1 MKKLLALVIAGIL
14 MFSMVACGQAEENTA
29 TNTQG
34 GETSTS
40 EDGAAEEALS
50 VILVVTGQL
59 GDKSFNDSAAAG
71 IEMIANDSELN
82 VDTNVIEIGR
92 DQTQWEPTFTDLA
105 EEGKYD
111 AIITNGS
118 NAKETVIKVAE
129 MYPDQKFIMY
139 DTTLKDEE
147 KLPNV
152 YAMSYKQNE
161 ASYLGGVL
169 AASMSE
175 TGKIGFLGGS
185 EHPVISDFLV
195 GYIEG
200 ALSINPDIEVY
211 VGYIGSW
218 SDTAAGKTAANAQ
231 LANGVDVVFPAAE
244 TAGLG
249 SIEAAK
255 DAGKMAIGVDSD
267 QAMLY
272 KGVDEDM
279 ANTILSSVLK
289 NVGESI
295 HRAVALE
302 AKGELVWQ
310 DYEVIGVAEGGTGL
324 AVNEYYEANVPAEV
338 IEAIKKAEDDI
349 KAGTVTVSTALGVE
363 QSVVD
368 EIINSA
374 APGR

>member
-1 MKKLLALVIAGIL
+1 MKKILSILLVCMMIFTLVG
-14 MFSMVACGQAEENTA
+14 CGTKTDQGTESTESTAKDTDTTAKENFK
-29 TNTQG
+29 
-34 GETSTS
+34 
-40 EDGAAEEALS
+40 

-71 IEMIANDSELN
+71 IEMIKDDSALN
-82 VDTNVIEIGR
+82 VETKVIEIGR

-105 EEGKYD
+105 EAGDYNV
-111 AIITNGS
+111 IVTNGS
-118 NAKETVIKVAE
+118 NAKETVVKVAG
-129 MYPDQKFIMY
+129 MYPEQKFIMY

-147 KLPNV
+147 KLPNI

-169 AASMSE
+169 AASVSK

-200 ALSINPDIEVY
+200 ALSVNPDVEVY

-231 LANGVDVVFPAAE
+231 LANGVDVLFPAAE

-249 SIEAAK
+249 AIEATK
-255 DAGKMAIGVDSD
+255 DAGKLAIGVDSD

-272 KGVDEDM
+272 KGTDEAM

-289 NVGESI
+289 NVGDSI
-295 HRAVALE
+295 YRAISLE
-302 AKGELVWQ
+302 VKGELKWA
-310 DYEVIGVAEGGTGL
+310 DYEVIGVADGGTGL
-324 AVNEYYEANVPAEV
+324 ADNEYFRANVPVDV
-338 IEAIKKAEDDI
+338 ISAIKKAEKEITD
-349 KAGTVTVSTALGVE
+349 GSVTVSTALGVD
-363 QSVVD
+363 QTIVD
-368 EIINSA
+368 AIIDSA

>member
-1 MKKLLALVIAGIL
+1 MKKVLSIVLACMLV
-14 MFSMVACGQAEENTA
+14 FSLVGCSSNTQEEAAVSAEENFK
-29 TNTQG
+29 
-34 GETSTS
+34 
-40 EDGAAEEALS
+40 

-71 IEMIANDSELN
+71 IEMIKNDEGLE
-82 VDTNVIEIGR
+82 VETKVIEIGR

-105 EEGKYD
+105 EEGEYNV
-111 AIITNGS
+111 IVTNGS
-118 NAKETVIKVAE
+118 NAKETVVKVAE
-129 MYPDQKFIMY
+129 MYPDQKFVMY

-147 KLPNV
+147 KLPNI

-169 AASMSE
+169 AASVSE

-200 ALSINPDIEVY
+200 ALSVNPDIEVF

-255 DAGKMAIGVDSD
+255 DAGKMALGVDSD

-272 KGVDEDM
+272 KGIDEAM

-289 NVGESI
+289 NVGDSI

-302 AKGELVWQ
+302 VKGELTWA

-324 AVNEYYEANVPAEV
+324 SDNEYFRANVSKEV
-338 IEAIKKAEDDI
+338 IENIENAKKQITD
-349 KAGTVTVSTALGVE
+349 GNVTVSTALGVE

-368 EIINSA
+368 EIIASA

>member
-1 MKKLLALVIAGIL
+1 MKKILSIILACMLVFALVGCK
-14 MFSMVACGQAEENTA
+14 SGAEEETA
-29 TNTQG
+29 TAEAT
-34 GETSTS
+34 TS
-40 EDGAAEEALS
+40 EAETVADEAFK

-71 IEMIANDSELN
+71 IEMIKNDSDLN
-82 VDTNVIEIGR
+82 VETKVIEIGR

-105 EEGKYD
+105 EAGDYNV
-111 AIITNGS
+111 IVTNGS
-118 NAKETVIKVAE
+118 NAKETVVKVAE
-129 MYPDQKFIMY
+129 MYPEQKFIMY

-147 KLPNV
+147 KLANI
-152 YAMSYKQNE
+152 YSMSYKQNE

-169 AASMSE
+169 AAAMSE

-200 ALSINPDIEVY
+200 ALSVNPDVEVY

-289 NVGESI
+289 NVGDSI

-302 AKGELVWQ
+302 VKGELVWA

-324 AVNEYYEANVPAEV
+324 SDNEYFRANVPADV
-338 IEAIKKAEDDI
+338 IQAIEKAENDI
-349 KAGTVTVSTALGVE
+349 KEGSVTVSTALGVD
-363 QSVVD
+363 QSQV
-368 EIINSA
+368 EAIIESA

>member
-1 MKKLLALVIAGIL
+1 MIFGLAGCTKTEEKTA
-14 MFSMVACGQAEENTA
+14 VATEDNATTTAEEKTEA
-29 TNTQG
+29 VV
-34 GETSTS
+34 
-40 EDGAAEEALS
+40 EES
-50 VILVVTGQL
+50 FKVILVVTGQL

-71 IEMIANDSELN
+71 IEMIKNDSDLN
-82 VDTNVIEIGR
+82 VETKVIEIGR

-105 EEGKYD
+105 EDGEYNV
-111 AIITNGS
+111 IVTNGS
-118 NAKETVIKVAE
+118 NAKETVVKVAG

-147 KLPNV
+147 KLPNI
-152 YAMSYKQNE
+152 YSMSYKQNE

-200 ALSINPDIEVY
+200 ALSVNPDVEVY

-231 LANGVDVVFPAAE
+231 LANGVDVIFPAAE

-255 DAGKMAIGVDSD
+255 DAGKMALGVDSD

-289 NVGESI
+289 NVGDSI
-295 HRAVALE
+295 YRAVGLE
-302 AKGELVWQ
+302 VKGELTWA
-310 DYEVIGVAEGGTGL
+310 DFEVIGVAEDGTGL
-324 AVNEYYEANVPAEV
+324 ADNEYYRANVPADV
-338 IEAIKKAEDDI
+338 IAAIENAGNEI
-349 KAGTVTVSTALGVE
+349 KDGTVTVSTALGVD
-363 QSVVD
+363 QSVV
-368 EIINSA
+368 EAIIKSA
-374 APGR
+374 EPNR

>member
-1 MKKLLALVIAGIL
+1 MKKILLTILAFALI
-14 MFSMVACGQAEENTA
+14 FSMVACNSTAEKEDAPAA
-29 TNTQG
+29 T
-34 GETSTS
+34 
-40 EDGAAEEALS
+40 EDS
-50 VILVVTGQL
+50 FKVILVVTGQL

-71 IEMIANDSELN
+71 IDMIKEDKDLN
-82 VDTNVIEIGR
+82 VETKVIEIGR

-105 EEGKYD
+105 EEGEYNV
-111 AIITNGS
+111 IVTNGS
-118 NAKETVIKVAE
+118 NAKETVIKVAG
-129 MYPDQKFIMY
+129 MYPEQKFVMY

-147 KLPNV
+147 KLPNI

-200 ALSINPDIEVY
+200 ALSVNPDVEVF

-255 DAGKMAIGVDSD
+255 DAGKIAIGVDSD

-289 NVGESI
+289 NVGDSI
-295 HRAVALE
+295 YRAISLE
-302 AKGELVWQ
+302 TKGELTWA
-310 DYEVIGVAEGGTGL
+310 DYEVIGVAEGGVGL
-324 AVNEYYEANVPAEV
+324 ADNEYFRANVPAEV
-338 IEAIKKAEDDI
+338 VEAIEKAEEDI
-349 KAGTVTVSTALGVE
+349 KSGSVTVSTALGVD
-363 QSVVD
+363 QSIVD

>member
-1 MKKLLALVIAGIL
+1 MKRILSMILVCMLFISLVG
-14 MFSMVACGQAEENTA
+14 CGGKSE
-29 TNTQG
+29 QG
-34 GETSTS
+34 ASSTEPKS
-40 EDGAAEEALS
+40 DAAESETKEPFK

-59 GDKSFNDSAAAG
+59 GDKSFNDSAASG
-71 IEMIANDSELN
+71 IEMIKNDSELN
-82 VDTNVIEIGR
+82 VETKIIEIGR

-105 EEGKYD
+105 EAADYD
-111 AIITNGS
+111 VIVTNGS
-118 NAKETVIKVAE
+118 NAKETVVKVAG
-129 MYPDQKFIMY
+129 MYPEQKFIMY
-139 DTTLKDEE
+139 DTTLKDDE
-147 KLPNV
+147 KLPNI

-200 ALSINPDIEVY
+200 ALSVNPDIEVY

-218 SDTAAGKTAANAQ
+218 SDTAAGKTSANAQ
-231 LANGVDVVFPAAE
+231 LANGVDVIFPAAE

-249 SIEAAK
+249 AIEAAK
-255 DAGKMAIGVDSD
+255 DAGKLAIGVDSD

-272 KGVDEDM
+272 KGVDEAM

-289 NVGESI
+289 NVGDSI
-295 HRAVALE
+295 HRAVGLE
-302 AKGELVWQ
+302 VKGELKWG

-324 AVNEYYEANVPAEV
+324 ADNEYFRANVP
-338 IEAIKKAEDDI
+338 EDVI
-349 KAGTVTVSTALGVE
+349 KAIENAEAEIKDGSVTVSTALGVD

-368 EIINSA
+368 KIINSA

>member
-1 MKKLLALVIAGIL
+1 MVFTLVLGL
-14 MFSMVACGQAEENTA
+14 VACGKTEEKAASTESNTEKATEEKAETETA
-29 TNTQG
+29 
-34 GETSTS
+34 
-40 EDGAAEEALS
+40 EAFKA
-50 VILVVTGQL
+50 ILVVTGQL

-71 IEMIANDSELN
+71 IEMIKNNGDLN
-82 VDTNVIEIGR
+82 VETKVIEIGR

-105 EEGKYD
+105 EEGAYNV
-111 AIITNGS
+111 IVTNGS
-118 NAKETVIKVAE
+118 NAKETVVKVAG
-129 MYPDQKFIMY
+129 MYPEQKFIMY

-147 KLPNV
+147 KLPNI

-200 ALSINPDIEVY
+200 ALSINSDVEVY

-289 NVGESI
+289 NVGDSI

-302 AKGELVWQ
+302 VKGELVWA
-310 DYEVIGVAEGGTGL
+310 DYEVIGVAEDGTGL
-324 AVNEYYEANVPAEV
+324 ADNEYFRANVPADV
-338 IEAIKKAEDDI
+338 VEAIENASKEI
-349 KAGTVTVSTALGVE
+349 KDGTVTVSTALGVD
-363 QSVVD
+363 QSIV
-368 EIINSA
+368 EGIIQSA